1 MNLDSAPANWTALI
15 DDIREGRWISP
26 LNGKKYPPAPY
37 DRIIMEESL
46 RGKEANLVKSLG
58 FQPPFAIVS
67 ATNTHNAMG
76 ERGARALSTL
86 GPATENI
93 LDNPHADIAAARAI
107 TQKPADSHSELD
119 RGS

>member
-1 MNLDSAPANWTALI
+1 LNLDSAPANWTSLI

-37 DRIIMEESL
+37 DQIIMEESL

-67 ATNTHNAMG
+67 DSNTHNAMG
-76 ERGARALSTL
+76 ARVARALS
-86 GPATENI
+86 
-93 LDNPHADIAAARAI
+93 
-107 TQKPADSHSELD
+107 
-119 RGS
+119 

>member
-1 MNLDSAPANWTALI
+1 MNLDSAPANWTSLI

-37 DRIIMEESL
+37 DQIIMEESL

-67 ATNTHNAMG
+67 DSNTHSAMG
-76 ERGARALSTL
+76 ARVRPCLIRA
-86 GPATENI
+86 GPG
-93 LDNPHADIAAARAI
+93 H
-107 TQKPADSHSELD
+107 
-119 RGS
+119 